1 MRELEHTLCKKR
13 EGRQSLQRIKKPRRV
28 RRQKRAKLTRAE
40 YVPMR
45 NMSLDILR
53 IGAAQSRTIFAE
65 RILRTKAV
73 ECRMKNRFALSRF
86 AAVDVAVG
94 NIAQAEFISAEH
106 FNQKGPPNGALR
118 RLGKTQ
124 NKCRGK
130 ASAFVL
136 VPETGV
142 EPARPCGQRIL
153 SPMRLPITPLR
164 HIRFFA

>member
-1 MRELEHTLCKKR
+1 
-13 EGRQSLQRIKKPRRV
+13 
-28 RRQKRAKLTRAE
+28 
-40 YVPMR
+40 
-45 NMSLDILR
+45 
-53 IGAAQSRTIFAE
+53 
-65 RILRTKAV
+65 
-73 ECRMKNRFALSRF
+73 MKNRFALSRF

-106 FNQKGPPNGALR
+106 FNRKANGLSDRLRPEQKAAEWL
-118 RLGKTQ
+118 L
-124 NKCRGK
+124 
-130 ASAFVL
+130 FVL